1 VTVTKATISEV
12 LNKDLGIPVKD
23 SINYVDEILEIVKST
38 IEKGESVKISGFGT
52 FSIIK
57 KGKRI
62 GRNPKT
68 REEIEI
74 PPRKVVTYHVSQ
86 VLKKELNK

>member
-1 VTVTKATISEV
+1 MTVTKATISEV

>member
-1 VTVTKATISEV
+1 MTVTKATISEN
-12 LNKDLGIPVKD
+12 LNKKLGIPVKD
-23 SINYVDEILEIVKST
+23 SINFVDEILEIIKST

-52 FSIIK
+52 FSIIQ

-68 REEIEI
+68 KEEIEI

>member
-1 VTVTKATISEV
+1 MTVTKATISEV

-52 FSIIK
+52 FSIIE